1 MIKIAVWSTSD
12 QKTPLGICK
21 KELPSDEE
29 YNQTMITSWVPL
41 TSRDEKPGYGKI
53 KLGIQY
59 VYDEVKFTELIMDKK
74 NEEYTVANDEYERT
88 MNVLKETYEPFS
100 ILIFEETQKK
110 VEVAP
115 DPLLTVFGPIG
126 AALEKPLEAVED
138 YVTSTARGLR
148 PANMRWSQLF
158 IIATLVY
165 AIFSSLVAFHRQ
177 DMINVGFSG
186 NKIGNVFSVTLVC
199 DIFCE

>member
-12 QKTPLGICK
+12 QRTPLGICK

-29 YNQTMITSWVPL
+29 YNQTMITSWLSL
-41 TSRDEKPGYGKI
+41 TSLDEEAGYGKI

-59 VYDEVKFTELIMDKK
+59 VYNEVKLTELIMDKK
-74 NEEYTVANDEYERT
+74 NEEFTIVNSEYERT
-88 MNVLKETYEPFS
+88 MSILNETYEPFG
-100 ILIFEETQKK
+100 ILILEETQKK
-110 VEVAP
+110 VEAAP

-126 AALEKPLEAVED
+126 AALEKPLEVVED

-148 PANMRWSQLF
+148 PANMKWRQLF
-158 IIATLVY
+158 IIGTLVY

-186 NKIGNVFSVTLVC
+186 NKIGNVFSVTLLC
-199 DIFCE
+199 NIFCE